1 MIGLKNQ
8 NRSGAKTFNV
18 QSSVSLKTNWRFT
31 ASQNWQWI
39 MKDQAICWLNYSVL
53 WVLGVP
59 LHLGVFPFILILQN
73 LKLMRNTAGRAG
85 SVNNICGWAAADME
99 IKCGDLTPFPWDI
112 PYMAKCMLKP
122 LQRTEFEC
130 FQGRLLLILHHGE
143 GPFCSWLYQRTPSQ
157 LYKDIVGP
165 VWCEGTRVA
174 WTEPWPQPYWTPLG
188 FIGTPVACQVLAS
201 CIGTGP
207 HKCSFG

>member
-1 MIGLKNQ
+1 
-8 NRSGAKTFNV
+8 
-18 QSSVSLKTNWRFT
+18 
-31 ASQNWQWI
+31 

-59 LHLGVFPFILILQN
+59 LHLGVFPFLLILQN

-174 WTEPWPQPYWTPLG
+174 WTEPWPQPYWTPFGVYRNPSCMPGPRILYWYRTSQMLFWLNG
-188 FIGTPVACQVLAS
+188 HKFQQPCLLKAFPGAWRRSTPY
-201 CIGTGP
+201 
-207 HKCSFG
+207 